1 MFKNFLDRVEFKIKK
16 IQSSTIFK
24 NFNESV
30 NKDTGDMITEETFS
44 LNIQI
49 RNHKKTI
56 IFKIRSAMKNLYL
69 KQSWLRK

>member
-1 MFKNFLDRVEFKIKK
+1 MFKNFLNRIEFKTKK

-30 NKDTGDMITEETFS
+30 NKDTSDMITEKTFS

-56 IFKIRSAMKNLYL
+56 IFKIISTMKDLYL
-69 KQSWLRK
+69 KQS